1 MERWLAPCL
10 ISIALWPAGLD
21 HDIAAPCGTE
31 VSTIATRFAPP
42 VGFERV
48 EALDGSFGN
57 WLRALPLQPEGW
69 PVHLYNGHLKGRQD
83 VHAAVIQ
90 MSVGTRD
97 LQQCADAVMRLRAEY
112 LYSTD
117 QQDAIA
123 FHFTNGFLAEWTR
136 WRQGERIDVQGN
148 TCRWL
153 RRAEPDGSHAEFMRF
168 LTIVFTYAG
177 TLSLEQEL
185 TPTAPGDLRIGDV
198 FIDGGSPGHAVIVV
212 DAARDDRG
220 RTAFLVAQSYMPA
233 QEIHVLKDP
242 DDDRLSPWFIVEQGS
257 ALRTP
262 EWTFDWGDLSRFP

>member
-1 MERWLAPCL
+1 M
-10 ISIALWPAGLD
+10 ISFAMWPGTLD
-21 HDIAAPCGTE
+21 QGANAISGTGTT
-31 VSTIATRFAPP
+31 TIASRFEPP
-42 VGFERV
+42 DGFQRV
-48 EALDGSFGN
+48 EAADGSFGN
-57 WLRALPLQPEGW
+57 WLRTLPLQPEGW
-69 PVHLYNGHLKGRQD
+69 PVHLYNGNLKARQD
-83 VHAAVIQ
+83 VHAAVIE

-112 LYSTD
+112 LFATG

-123 FHFTNGFLAEWTR
+123 FHFTSGFLAEWKR
-136 WRQGERIDVQGN
+136 WRQGERIDVDGN
-148 TCRWL
+148 NCRWL
-153 RRAEPDGSHAEFMRF
+153 RRAEPDGSHEEFMRF

-185 TPTAPGDLRIGDV
+185 TPIPPDDLRIGDV

-212 DAARDDRG
+212 DAARDASG

-242 DDDRLSPWFIVEQGS
+242 DDARLSPWFIVEQGQV
-257 ALRTP
+257 LHTP